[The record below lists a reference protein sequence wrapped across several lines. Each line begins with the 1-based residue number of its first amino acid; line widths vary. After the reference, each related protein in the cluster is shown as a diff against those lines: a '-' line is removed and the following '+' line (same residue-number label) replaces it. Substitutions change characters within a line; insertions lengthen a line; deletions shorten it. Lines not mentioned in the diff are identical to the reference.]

1 MKETAT
7 GRRPVVWEAE
17 VTMWDWG
24 TGLHWWGWV
33 LGIAATLIFWILV
46 LWSIVAL
53 VSRARGPRRG
63 SSPSERSGASDER
76 ARVLARQYVA
86 GDIDGAEY
94 DRQLAALHAR
104 PYAGAGRN

>member
-1 MKETAT
+1 M
-7 GRRPVVWEAE
+7 
-17 VTMWDWG
+17 TMWDWG

-33 LGIAATLIFWILV
+33 LGTAATLIFWVLV
-46 LWSIVAL
+46 IWSIVAL

-63 SSPSERSGASDER
+63 RSPSERSDSSEER

>member
-1 MKETAT
+1 
-7 GRRPVVWEAE
+7 
-17 VTMWDWG
+17 MWDWG

-33 LGIAATLIFWILV
+33 TGIAAILIFWVLV

-63 SSPSERSGASDER
+63 SPPSERSGGSDER

>member
-1 MKETAT
+1 M
-7 GRRPVVWEAE
+7 
-17 VTMWDWG
+17 TMWDWG

-33 LGIAATLIFWILV
+33 LGSAATLIFWVLV
-46 LWSIVAL
+46 IWSIVAL

-63 SSPSERSGASDER
+63 SYPAGRSGAAEKR

-86 GDIDGAEY
+86 GEIDGAEY

>member
-1 MKETAT
+1 M
-7 GRRPVVWEAE
+7 
-17 VTMWDWG
+17 TMWDWG

-33 LGIAATLIFWILV
+33 LGTAATLIFWVLV
-46 LWSIVAL
+46 IWSIVAL
-53 VSRARGPRRG
+53 VRRARGPHRG
-63 SSPSERSGASDER
+63 GSPSGRSGTSEER

>member
-1 MKETAT
+1 M
-7 GRRPVVWEAE
+7 
-17 VTMWDWG
+17 TMWDWG

-33 LGIAATLIFWILV
+33 LGIAAILIFWALV
-46 LWSIVAL
+46 IWSIVAL

-63 SSPSERSGASDER
+63 RPHSGRSGTSEER
-76 ARVLARQYVA
+76 AQVLARQYVA

-104 PYAGAGRN
+104 PFAGAAHN

>member
-1 MKETAT
+1 M
-7 GRRPVVWEAE
+7 
-17 VTMWDWG
+17 TMWDWG

-33 LGIAATLIFWILV
+33 LGIAATLIFWVLV

-63 SSPSERSGASDER
+63 SSPAGRSAGREER

>member
-1 MKETAT
+1 VKETAT

-17 VTMWDWG
+17 MTMWDWG
-24 TGLHWWGWV
+24 SGLHWWGWV
-33 LGIAATLIFWILV
+33 LGIAATLIFWALV
-46 LWSIVAL
+46 IWSIVAL
-53 VSRARGPRRG
+53 VSRARGRRRG
-63 SSPSERSGASDER
+63 SSPSGRSGTSEER

>member
-1 MKETAT
+1 M
-7 GRRPVVWEAE
+7 
-17 VTMWDWG
+17 TMWDWG

-33 LGIAATLIFWILV
+33 LGAAATLIFWALV
-46 LWSIVAL
+46 IWSIVAL
-53 VSRARGPRRG
+53 VRRGHGPRRG
-63 SSPSERSGASDER
+63 SPPSGRPGAGEER
-76 ARVLARQYVA
+76 ARQLARQYVA

>member
-1 MKETAT
+1 M
-7 GRRPVVWEAE
+7 
-17 VTMWDWG
+17 TMWDWG

-33 LGIAATLIFWILV
+33 LGIAATLIFWVLV
-46 LWSIVAL
+46 IWSIVAL
-53 VSRARGPRRG
+53 VSRARGPRRR
-63 SSPSERSGASDER
+63 SSPSGRSGTSEER